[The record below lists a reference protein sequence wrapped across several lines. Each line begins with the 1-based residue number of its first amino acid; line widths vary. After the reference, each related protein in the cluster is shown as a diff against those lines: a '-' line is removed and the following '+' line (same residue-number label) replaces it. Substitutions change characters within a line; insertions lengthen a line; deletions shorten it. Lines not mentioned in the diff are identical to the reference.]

1 MASPVTVISRGHLTK
16 VWVKMNKPVGDQ
28 MGNAPSDEDVARQIL
43 GIFSKHHVCA
53 GGTLQ
58 RIHFF
63 NVRDAYFQR
72 GMNKAIER
80 GWINRMRDRY
90 KYELTQSGLVEA
102 SIDMHG

>member
-1 MASPVTVISRGHLTK
+1 ME
-16 VWVKMNKPVGDQ
+16 MNNPVGDQ
-28 MGNAPSDEDVARQIL
+28 MGKVRSDEEVARQIL
-43 GIFSKHHVCA
+43 SIFSEHHVGA

-72 GMNKAIER
+72 GMNKAVEL

-90 KYELTQSGLVEA
+90 KYELTKSGLVKA
-102 SIDMHG
+102 SI

>member
-1 MASPVTVISRGHLTK
+1 MK
-16 VWVKMNKPVGDQ
+16 KPVGDQ
-28 MGNAPSDEDVARQIL
+28 MSKIPSDEEVARQIL
-43 GIFSKHHVCA
+43 GIFSAQRVGA

-72 GMNKAIER
+72 GMNKAVEC

-90 KYELTQSGLVEA
+90 KYELTKSGFVEA
-102 SIDMHG
+102 SIEMHG